1 MFDFDVILGMDWL
14 ASHRATI
21 DCYARTV
28 IFGNVRQPEFVYHGS
43 SPLKSVKLIS
53 AMKARTLISHGCQG
67 FLASVMDTSLESP
80 NIENLSV
87 VREFADVFPD
97 ELPGLPPAREIEFGI
112 ELIPGAEPISKAP
125 YRMAPVELKELKEQL

>member
-1 MFDFDVILGMDWL
+1 NALPNLTAALRTQITNDIKNSAGPSGGGGGDAISYGIHVWIESKDWL

-28 IFGNVRQPEFVYHGS
+28 IFGNVCQPEFIYHGS

-67 FLASVMDTSLESP
+67 FLASVMDTSLVIP
-80 NIENLSV
+80 NI
-87 VREFADVFPD
+87 
-97 ELPGLPPAREIEFGI
+97 
-112 ELIPGAEPISKAP
+112 
-125 YRMAPVELKELKEQL
+125 

>member
-28 IFGNVRQPEFVYHGS
+28 IFGNVRQPEFVYHVS

-53 AMKARTLISHGCQG
+53 AMRARTLISHGCRFFWLLLWIHLWRVLILKI
-67 FLASVMDTSLESP
+67 FLLFV
-80 NIENLSV
+80 NLLMFSF
-87 VREFADVFPD
+87 RSHFVFIPVHFNFRGRKFSFRGE
-97 ELPGLPPAREIEFGI
+97 EL
-112 ELIPGAEPISKAP
+112 
-125 YRMAPVELKELKEQL
+125 

>member
-43 SPLKSVKLIS
+43 SPLKSVKLIYS
-53 AMKARTLISHGCQG
+53 YVRHTLICSCVPR
-67 FLASVMDTSLESP
+67 FSLPSVLDTSLEKRL
-80 NIENLSV
+80 NL
-87 VREFADVFPD
+87 A
-97 ELPGLPPAREIEFGI
+97 I
-112 ELIPGAEPISKAP
+112 ELSSGLNPISRLRIGWHLLEVKGVKGH
-125 YRMAPVELKELKEQL
+125 YREVG